1 MATAASSLSPSAVG
15 PVRPVDLTA
24 PVLSLREIAP
34 WLLMAALTALAV
46 LFFVGSE
53 QGATSVFAG
62 TGVHEFVHDARHLLG
77 YPCH

>member
-1 MATAASSLSPSAVG
+1 MATVASSLSPSAVG
-15 PVRPVDLTA
+15 SVDLAA
-24 PVLSLREIAP
+24 PVLSLRELAP
-34 WLLMAALTALAV
+34 WLLMAALTTLAV

-62 TGVHEFVHDARHLLG
+62 TAVHELVHDARHLLG

>member
-1 MATAASSLSPSAVG
+1 MATAASSLAPSHALPG
-15 PVRPVDLTA
+15 VDA
-24 PVLSLREIAP
+24 PVLPLRELAP

-62 TGVHEFVHDARHLLG
+62 TAVHELVHDARHLLG